1 MKSSDLQKI
10 IDRGENERVEFKSE
24 KTTSKA
30 IAKAACA
37 FLNSN
42 GGRIVVGVNDQ
53 NQVVGIANIDETIK
67 KTKNQLTELISPP
80 ALWTIEKVSVGKQ
93 VAIVVEVPE
102 GSDKPYVFEGAIYF
116 RRGAR
121 QIVSASRNEIS
132 AIILNR
138 SEVSQR
144 WERQIALG
152 AERAD
157 LDDQLIEKTTRS
169 AVESDRWQ
177 GAADDI
183 DGFLDAHGLIA
194 YGGITN
200 AALLL
205 FGKLPSRS
213 LPQARVRLL
222 VMPEGKTG
230 NLYSMDK
237 TFEGSILSV
246 AEQVPNALAAI
257 FGGVTSTFSASRWQ
271 REDRPT
277 FPMTALREGIM
288 NALVHRD
295 YNMSGNIIIGILPDS
310 IQISNPGGLPEGLKP
325 ADLKRDHPSVPRNP
339 DIAHICFL
347 HGLIEKVGRG
357 TQGIVED
364 CRKARLRDPKW
375 QSSGLETK
383 LTFFAPTAVSKS
395 RREEELNERQQ
406 KILNALR
413 EVKQLKSKDVTNLFG
428 DKITDRTV
436 RNDLQALVEGG
447 WLVRRGRGRG
457 TYYVNGSAEA
467 KK

>member
-1 MKSSDLQKI
+1 MKPLDLRKI
-10 IDRGENERVEFKSE
+10 IDEGENERVEFKSG
-24 KTTSKA
+24 KTTPKA

-42 GGRIVVGVNDQ
+42 GGRIVVGVSDQ
-53 NQVVGIANIDETIK
+53 NQVVGIANIDASVTKIK
-67 KTKNQLTELISPP
+67 TQLTELISPP
-80 ALWTIEKVSVGKQ
+80 ALWTIEKTPVGKQ
-93 VAIVVEVPE
+93 AVIVVDVPE
-102 GSDKPYVFEGAIYF
+102 GNDKPYVLEGAIFF
-116 RRGAR
+116 RRGA
-121 QIVSASRNEIS
+121 QIVTASRNEIS

-152 AERAD
+152 AERAN
-157 LDDQLIEKTTRS
+157 LDDQLIGNTTQS

-177 GAADDI
+177 GVTDDR
-183 DGFLDAHGLIA
+183 DGFLDAHGLTA

-205 FGKLPSRS
+205 FGKRPSRL

-237 TFEGSILSV
+237 TFEGGILSV
-246 AEQVPNALAAI
+246 AEQVPNTLATI
-257 FGGVTSTFSASRWQ
+257 LGGVTSTFSTDRWQ
-271 REDRPT
+271 REDRST
-277 FPMTALREGIM
+277 FPITALREGIM

-295 YNMSGNIIIGILPDS
+295 YNMNGNIIIGVFPDS
-310 IQISNPGGLPEGLKP
+310 IQISNPGGLPEGLKL

-357 TQGIVED
+357 TQRIVED

-375 QSSGLETK
+375 QSSKLETK
-383 LTFFAPTAVSKS
+383 LTFFAPIAASKS
-395 RREEELNERQQ
+395 QKEEDLNERQQ
-406 KILNALR
+406 IILNALR
-413 EVKQLKSKDVTNLFG
+413 EVKHLKSKDVTNLFG
-428 DKITDRTV
+428 DRITDRTI

-447 WLVRRGRGRG
+447 WIVRRGRGRSTSYVLGPAKG
-457 TYYVNGSAEA
+457 T
-467 KK
+467 K